1 MRQEEYNSTCDLMY
15 EVTFLSSWQSGPLSL
30 ILSQNLQLF
39 HTWQR
44 TLTGTE
50 AGFSRTIRQL
60 IGTGLFTDSG
70 FIRFTGARVVMSVIT
85 CLKIPIKRPMEAMR
99 D

>member
-1 MRQEEYNSTCDLMY
+1 MRQEEYNSTCVLMY

-50 AGFSRTIRQL
+50 AGFSRTISEL

-70 FIRFTGARVVMSVIT
+70 FIRFSGARVVMSVIT